1 MFDATTLAAKLE
13 ANSVPEPNTGCRL
26 WLGGHTKAG
35 YGRVGLGRRG
45 VSRYAHQA
53 AYELAHG
60 PIPPRLC
67 VLHHC
72 DQPCCIEPS
81 HLFLG
86 TQADNSRDMVAKGRN
101 FHVTHPERVARGDR
115 TGARKHPEL
124 MPRGERHGWHLHPEL
139 VPRGEQN
146 GNSKLTADSVR
157 EIRRLAAAGEN
168 NVSIARQ
175 FNITREQT
183 WNLVTRRQWK
193 WLTD

>member
-13 ANSVPEPNTGCRL
+13 ARSIPEPNTGCRL
-26 WLGGHTKAG
+26 WFGGTTGVG
-35 YGRVGLGRRG
+35 YGIISLGRRG
-45 VSRYAHQA
+45 HSVAAHRL
-53 AYELAHG
+53 AYTLAHG
-60 PIPPRLC
+60 PIPKGMC
-67 VLHHC
+67 VCHRC
-72 DQPCCIEPS
+72 DNPCCIEPT

-86 TQADNSRDMVAKGRN
+86 THGDNMRDMVRKGRN
-101 FHVTHPERVARGDR
+101 LAAVHPERVARGDR

-124 MPRGERHGWHLHPEL
+124 MPRGDRHGSRTHPEL

-146 GNSKLTADSVR
+146 GNSKLTADNVR

-168 NVSIARQ
+168 SASISRQ

-183 WNLVTRRQWK
+183 WNLVKRRQWK